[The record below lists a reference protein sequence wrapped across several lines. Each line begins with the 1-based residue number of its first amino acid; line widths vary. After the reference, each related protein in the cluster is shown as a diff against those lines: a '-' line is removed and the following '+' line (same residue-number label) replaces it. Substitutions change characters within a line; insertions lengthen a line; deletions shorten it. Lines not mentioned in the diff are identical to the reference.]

1 MANIIFTASVVAPVF
16 IIIFLGMFLKQ
27 RGVIDEKFNA
37 VTSKVV
43 FNVAMPALLFQKLS
57 SIPLSEIF
65 DLHQVVFV
73 AVALCAVFALA
84 WLISFFICK
93 NGSDQG
99 AFIQGAFRGNFAIL
113 GFALIYNA
121 FGTAALGNAAIVLA
135 VIMPLYNVLSI
146 VALIVPLHKESAV
159 SIGGTVKSI
168 ATNPLILAA
177 VIGLP
182 FSALQAPLH
191 PIVVRTIDYLAG
203 MTLPL
208 ALLGIGSSLS
218 LKSVRGDRNLTAAA
232 ALFKLVLMPLL
243 CTLTAIWLGFR
254 GEQLGVLFFL
264 FAAPTAIASY
274 IMAEALGSNGRLAA
288 NIVLVSTLLSVLTIS
303 IGIFILRSLHYF

>member
-1 MANIIFTASVVAPVF
+1 MANIIFTTSVVAPAF

-65 DLHQVVFV
+65 DLRQVVFV
-73 AVALCAVFALA
+73 AVALCAIFALA

-113 GFALIYNA
+113 GFAL
-121 FGTAALGNAAIVLA
+121 
-135 VIMPLYNVLSI
+135 NVLSI

-182 FSALQAPLH
+182 FSALQVPLH